1 LEYNDAQRQKVADF
15 NRKTNMFNS
24 QMDLE
29 AAMANA
35 RYTQTA
41 RQMGLSGLAQ
51 AAAMRDQIDARTSA
65 ARSANLTNFFNNLG
79 NIGRENFA
87 MNQINTDRSRHYFG
101 DLTGNVGGYKSKAC
115 GGKMKRK

>member
-1 LEYNDAQRQKVADF
+1 
-15 NRKTNMFNS
+15 MFNS
-24 QMDLE
+24 QMALE

-51 AAAMRDQIDARTSA
+51 AAALRDSIDARTGA
-65 ARSANLTNFFNNLG
+65 ARSANLTNFLNSLG

-87 MNQINTDRSRHYFG
+87 LNQLYGARAAHNGYYPTLSGGISRG
-101 DLTGNVGGYKSKAC
+101 
-115 GGKMKRK
+115 